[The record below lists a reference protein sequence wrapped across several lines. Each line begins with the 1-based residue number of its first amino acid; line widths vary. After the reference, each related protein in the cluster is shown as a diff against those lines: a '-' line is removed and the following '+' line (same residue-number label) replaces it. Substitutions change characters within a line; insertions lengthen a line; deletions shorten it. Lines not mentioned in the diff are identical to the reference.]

1 MRTLKR
7 NKREIY
13 LCKAY
18 DDNGITKFKEPKLVK
33 LNYNS
38 TASQV
43 VALNFADYYSENLQ
57 AVVDIE
63 IGKLFTQGDR
73 CYIYK
78 KPPKEYDILCKD
90 ADYIVNTIP
99 EASLNSVKINFKR
112 LVREV

>member
-43 VALNFADYYSENLQ
+43 VALNFVDYYSENLQ
-57 AVVDIE
+57 AIVDIE
-63 IGKLFTQGDR
+63 TGKLFTQGDR

-78 KPPKEYDILCKD
+78 KPPEEHDILCKE

-99 EASLNSVKINFKR
+99 EDSLNSVKINFKR
-112 LVREV
+112 LVREI